1 METPVTASLWCARM
15 MEDVLTENQD
25 INIVFDSAKSYRFG
39 PVGAGKTAKA
49 MMISR
54 VLDPVSPLR
63 DVLIPVDEI
72 RAFDRVVGAR
82 RRHAVIWLDEAGWWV
97 GKEFASNRHVKR
109 FRAELQ
115 TDRKL
120 GQARMFCTGSIW
132 ALTTP
137 FSEWGR
143 VTWRYK
149 SLDRT
154 TAELYVWNGHVEPA
168 ADEYGQ
174 FVATHEKIPP
184 PPKEPW
190 TEYEELVL
198 GHVHQEE
205 ECISLI

>member
-25 INIVFDSAKSYRFG
+25 INVMFDSAKSYRFG
-39 PVGAGKTAKA
+39 PVGAGKSAKA
-49 MMISR
+49 MLISR
-54 VLDPVSPLR
+54 TLDPVTPLR
-63 DVLIPVDEI
+63 DMLIPVDSI
-72 RAFDRVVGAR
+72 DAFDRIVGAR
-82 RRHAVIWLDEAGWWV
+82 RKNAVYVLDEARWWL
-97 GKEFASNRHVKR
+97 GREYATNKRTKR

-120 GQARMFCTGSIW
+120 GAARMYCDGNIFS
-132 ALTTP
+132 LTEP
-137 FSEWGR
+137 YIFSGR
-143 VTWRYK
+143 ITWRYK

-154 TAELYVWNGHVEPA
+154 TAELWMWNGHVDMA

-190 TEYEELVL
+190 AEYEAEVL
-198 GHVHQEE
+198 AHVHREE
-205 ECISLI
+205 ECISLL